1 MELIEILRQSPAAFA
16 AAALVVG
23 LLVGSFLNVVI
34 HRLPKMMDAALAS
47 DCALLA
53 NPQAEPPQ
61 APTYNLVTPRS
72 ACPACRA
79 PIGALQNVPVVSWLV
94 LRGRCAYCDEQISAR
109 YPLVEATT
117 AVLFAALT
125 ARIGLTLALPA
136 YLYLAAIS
144 ITLVMIAADEMR
156 LPDSLVLPSYALAVL
171 MLMPAGAGVGEWAPA
186 ERALTGLVALS
197 ALYFALTL
205 AYPGILSLAD
215 VKLAGLLGLYLG
227 WMSWAALAVGAV
239 AGLLIGALSGAIRRL
254 VHQYGREASLAIG
267 RHMIIAT
274 GLALFLVVP
283 VTHLCAS
290 VVALA

>member
-1 MELIEILRQSPAAFA
+1 MIWAIT
-16 AAALVVG
+16 ALMGVLG
-23 LLVGSFLNVVI
+23 LAIGSFLNVVI
-34 HRLPKMMDAALAS
+34 YRVPREQSVLF
-47 DCALLA
+47 
-53 NPQAEPPQ
+53 PPS
-61 APTYNLVTPRS
+61 R
-72 ACPACRA
+72 CPHCETRIKARH
-79 PIGALQNVPVVSWLV
+79 NVPVMSWLV
-94 LRGRCAYCDEQISAR
+94 LRGRCAYCDEPISAR

>member
-1 MELIEILRQSPAAFA
+1 
-16 AAALVVG
+16 
-23 LLVGSFLNVVI
+23 
-34 HRLPKMMDAALAS
+34 
-47 DCALLA
+47 
-53 NPQAEPPQ
+53 
-61 APTYNLVTPRS
+61 
-72 ACPACRA
+72 
-79 PIGALQNVPVVSWLV
+79 
-94 LRGRCAYCDEQISAR
+94 
-109 YPLVEATT
+109 
-117 AVLFAALT
+117 
-125 ARIGLTLALPA
+125 
-136 YLYLAAIS
+136 
-144 ITLVMIAADEMR
+144 
-156 LPDSLVLPSYALAVL
+156 

-186 ERALTGLVALS
+186 ERALAGLVALS

-254 VHQYGREASLAIG
+254 VHQYGREARLAIG